1 MLILNSG
8 LIEQWR
14 VIEQQAQR
22 TEFPGNHFVAAVAPV
37 LVATVMTTII
47 EQTTGK
53 PGRAKNKRAA
63 VAEGRGHEAR
73 WNNHAAAKREDR
85 DADKRSDR
93 IAPGSAYHLIISF
106 VAFI

>member
-14 VIEQQAQR
+14 VIEKQAQR

-37 LVATVMTTII
+37 MVATVMTTII

-53 PGRAKNKRAA
+53 PGRA
-63 VAEGRGHEAR
+63 
-73 WNNHAAAKREDR
+73 
-85 DADKRSDR
+85 
-93 IAPGSAYHLIISF
+93 
-106 VAFI
+106 